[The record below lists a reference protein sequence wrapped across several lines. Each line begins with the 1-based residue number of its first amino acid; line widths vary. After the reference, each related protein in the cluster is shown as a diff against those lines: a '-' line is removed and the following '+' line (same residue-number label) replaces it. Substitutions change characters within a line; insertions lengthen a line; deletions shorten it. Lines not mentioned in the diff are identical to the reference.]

1 MTRKHARRLIT
12 MVLTAAIAALPL
24 YGCGAANTAP
34 ASDSAA
40 EEAQVSGDAAAE
52 AQTPVAAAEVTPAY
66 KPGEEDPEI
75 LKTISEMS
83 AQEKL
88 AQMMIVAFRSDVIKR
103 PLG

>member
-1 MTRKHARRLIT
+1 

-83 AQEKL
+83 GGSLSPGVEKL
-88 AQMMIVAFRSDVIKR
+88 DQTTSGVVSPQMWKNETKR

>member
-1 MTRKHARRLIT
+1 M
-12 MVLTAAIAALPL
+12 LP
-24 YGCGAANTAP
+24 GQSAP
-34 ASDSAA
+34 PDSAA

>member
-1 MTRKHARRLIT
+1 

-24 YGCGAANTAP
+24 YGCGTANTAP
-34 ASDSAA
+34 ASEGAAEETQAVGAA